1 MVSVT
6 QGSVSAL
13 WSFFTGSASLEM
25 ESDGS
30 MPAGGLPN
38 STMPRICLM
47 LSRVFAA
54 AMLCSATPARR
65 SLVLGETWPLKSKV
79 CSFFSF
85 ANHLT
90 RPGLET
96 EILRGQGSRD
106 IEDLRH
112 LRVANQTGKKSPSP
126 CHSSGGQSR
135 R

>member
-1 MVSVT
+1 MVSAT
-6 QGSVSAL
+6 QGSVGVL
-13 WSFFTGSASLEM
+13 WGFFTGSAILEM

-38 STMPRICLM
+38 SKMPRICLM

-65 SLVLGETWPLKSKV
+65 SLVLGETWALNSKV

-85 ANHLT
+85 VNHLT

-126 CHSSGGQSR
+126 CHSSAGQSR